1 MHAARIAT
9 PAFVA
14 IGALLAVAP
23 ARAEQPKRSTD
34 WTLTLGVEG
43 RVLPEFEGSKNDV
56 LRPVP
61 VFSFR
66 RAGTPAQFR
75 SPRDGGGAAIFDT
88 GPFKFGPAIKIK
100 LPRKESEDIAL
111 RGLGDVGW
119 TLEAG
124 AFAEFWPSD
133 WLRTRLEV
141 RRGFGGHEGI
151 VGDLSADIVMPLTE
165 RLTVSG
171 GPRLSAANAEALSPY
186 YSVTSGQSAASG
198 LPVYSAGGGLKSW
211 GAGAQVSY
219 QIDPNWRSYW
229 FLEYEQLAGDAAS
242 SPLVTQRG
250 SINQMQVGIGL
261 TRSFDI
267 PGLW

>member
-1 MHAARIAT
+1 MRISTQAVAACGVLLAT
-9 PAFVA
+9 APAFA
-14 IGALLAVAP
+14 D
-23 ARAEQPKRSTD
+23 QPPRSTD

-43 RVLPEFEGSKNDV
+43 RVLPEFEGSRNDL

-66 RAGTPAQFR
+66 RAGTPARFR
-75 SPRDGGGAAIFDT
+75 SPRDGGGAALIDA
-88 GPFKFGPAIKIK
+88 GPFKFGPAIKVK
-100 LPRKESEDIAL
+100 LPRKESEDIVL

-124 AFAEFWPSD
+124 AFAEYWATD
-133 WLRTRLEV
+133 WLRTRVEL
-141 RRGFGGHEGI
+141 RQGFGGHKGL
-151 VGDLSADIVMPLTE
+151 VGDLSADLVVPLTE

-171 GPRLSAANAEALSPY
+171 GPRLSVGNAAALSPY
-186 YSVTSGQSAASG
+186 YSITSGQSTASG

-219 QIDPNWRSYW
+219 QIDTNWRSYW
-229 FLEYEQLAGDAAS
+229 FLEYEQLAGDAAR

-250 SINQMQVGIGL
+250 SINQVQVGIGL

>member
-1 MHAARIAT
+1 MRAAKSITRIIAACGALSAAT
-9 PAFVA
+9 PAA
-14 IGALLAVAP
+14 AD
-23 ARAEQPKRSTD
+23 QPQRSTD

-43 RVLPEFEGSKNDV
+43 RVLPEFDGSKNDI

-66 RAGTPAQFR
+66 RAGTPARFR
-75 SPRDGGGAAIFDT
+75 SPRDGGGAALIDT
-88 GPFKFGPAIKIK
+88 GPFKFGPSIKVK
-100 LPRKESEDIAL
+100 LPRKESEDAAL

-124 AFAEFWPSD
+124 GFAEYWPSD
-133 WLRTRLEV
+133 WLRTRLEL
-141 RRGFGGHEGI
+141 RQGFGGHEGL
-151 VGDLSADIVMPLTE
+151 VGDLSADIVMPLTD
-165 RLTVSG
+165 RLTLSG
-171 GPRLSAANAEALSPY
+171 GPRLSAANAAALSPY
-186 YSVTSGQSAASG
+186 YSITSGQSAASG

-250 SINQMQVGIGL
+250 SINQVQVGIGL

>member
-1 MHAARIAT
+1 MRVVRIAKR
-9 PAFVA
+9 A
-14 IGALLAVAP
+14 IVVCGALLAAAP
-23 ARAEQPKRSTD
+23 AFADQPKRSSD

-43 RVLPEFEGSKNDV
+43 RVLPEFEGSKNDI

-66 RAGTPAQFR
+66 RAGTPARFR
-75 SPRDGGGAAIFDT
+75 SPRDGGGAALIDS
-88 GPFKFGPAIKIK
+88 GPFKFGPAIKVK
-100 LPRKESEDIAL
+100 LPRKESDDIVL

-124 AFAEFWPSD
+124 AFAEYWSSD

-165 RLTVSG
+165 RLTLSG
-171 GPRLSAANAEALSPY
+171 GPRLSAANADALSPY
-186 YSVTSGQSAASG
+186 YSITSGQSAASG
-198 LPVYSAGGGLKSW
+198 LPVYSASGGLKSW

-229 FLEYEQLAGDAAS
+229 FLEYEQLAGDAAK

-250 SINQMQVGIGL
+250 AINQVQVGIGL

>member
-1 MHAARIAT
+1 MRATRKSTQAIAACA
-9 PAFVA
+9 
-14 IGALLAVAP
+14 ALFAGAP
-23 ARAEQPKRSTD
+23 ALAEQPTRSTD

-43 RVLPEFEGSKNDV
+43 RVLPEFEGSTNDI

-61 VFSFR
+61 VFNFR
-66 RAGTPAQFR
+66 RAGTPARFR
-75 SPRDGGGAAIFDT
+75 SPRDGGAAALIDS
-88 GPFKFGPAIKIK
+88 GPFKFGPAIKVK
-100 LPRKESEDIAL
+100 LPRKESDNSAL
-111 RGLGDVGW
+111 RGLGDVDW

-124 AFAEFWPSD
+124 AFAEYWPSD
-133 WLRTRLEV
+133 WLRTRLEL
-141 RRGFGGHEGI
+141 RRGFGGHDGI
-151 VGDLSADIVMPLTE
+151 VGDLSADVVMPLTE
-165 RLTVSG
+165 RLTLSG

-186 YSVTSGQSAASG
+186 YSITSSQSAASG

-229 FLEYEQLAGDAAS
+229 FVEYEQLAGDAAK

-250 SINQMQVGIGL
+250 SINQVQVGIGL